1 MHKLKIYLQIS
12 QITTTHIFVLKTIK
26 TITGKRYKQPSIL
39 RSFPPHSDKN
49 KFLFYSIT
57 PSYKAINKS
66 IIRWLFPI
74 YTNFLLQTNG
84 NSSKLLII
92 FGTVFCVILQMRK
105 ITGSHFTS

>member
-49 KFLFYSIT
+49 KSVFYFIT
-57 PSYKAINKS
+57 PSYKAINNSMNEMVFSFYLQEFITINYWKFIQIINNFWHS
-66 IIRWLFPI
+66 ILRN
-74 YTNFLLQTNG
+74 TADA
-84 NSSKLLII
+84 K
-92 FGTVFCVILQMRK
+92 K
-105 ITGSHFTS
+105 